1 MGGPA
6 GNYHFMWLLPDKV
19 TLEASLHENQKII
32 DKIKADIPTY
42 HNRALRKH
50 LISQFGH
57 VSKQSNLAL
66 LREFYCQA
74 TGDQSASLTTAE
86 KELDAHLHEAL
97 EWKMLT
103 QLLICESNGSRS
115 DKYKVFWECLQ
126 WLLQESTAVHECRH
140 GNGNVTCMA
149 WHG

>member
-1 MGGPA
+1 
-6 GNYHFMWLLPDKV
+6 MWLLPDKV

-86 KELDAHLHEAL
+86 KELDARLREAL
-97 EWKMLT
+97 EMEDADIIVDLR
-103 QLLICESNGSRS
+103 ENNGS
-115 DKYKVFWECLQ
+115 
-126 WLLQESTAVHECRH
+126 
-140 GNGNVTCMA
+140 
-149 WHG
+149 